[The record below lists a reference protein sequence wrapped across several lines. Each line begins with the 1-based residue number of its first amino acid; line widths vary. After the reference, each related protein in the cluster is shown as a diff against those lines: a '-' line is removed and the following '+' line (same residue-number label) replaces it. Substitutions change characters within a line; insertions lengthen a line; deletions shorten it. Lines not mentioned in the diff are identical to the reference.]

1 MFKIK
6 ELRIKNFKA
15 FQEEQVFNFTK
26 QGKNLLVYGNN
37 GSGKSSLFWA
47 LYTLFQ
53 SSTKEDVD
61 VEKYFENYLESNTA
75 THQSLKN
82 IFMEE
87 AEDAF
92 IKLIA
97 INTKTELEQTFT
109 ISKNTI
115 NTNNDDNTLIQEL
128 NITSDFINYKLL
140 HNFYN
145 GSHKTAV
152 NIWPVFERDIFPLL
166 TDGTQNWLEDIIKF
180 QTKDVD
186 RTPSGNVVSQN
197 KKTRN
202 IEKLDTLNEKI
213 VGLLSQIETNANSF
227 IKDHFFNK
235 KDVIKV
241 EMKFVKKFTFDK
253 VRNKLWDADN
263 TSERHKQISIKLI
276 VYVFDENVDGNWR
289 KIERVQ
295 SFLNEAQLTRIA
307 IGIRIGALRTR
318 PLAAAKFKTLVLD
331 DMLISLDM
339 SNRMDIVRI
348 ILNTENNEELEKIFG
363 GFQKII
369 MTHDLGFYELLRRNT
384 NPDEWD
390 YMKFHSSEKLEES
403 PNVKIDKCRIEKAK
417 SFLVD
422 GEYDACGNELRKETE
437 AVLDKYLKGL
447 NKAANDGTFEPL
459 MSKLTKALNDITENN
474 RKAFNQVMSKR
485 GLDNETIEKLKTDF
499 EHDTSLTQAQI
510 GKLKGL
516 RNTYVSF
523 ILNNDEQ
530 NNKKEELI
538 TEIKDILRRV
548 MNPASHAGSA
558 PLFRGELQK
567 AIDGV
572 IELKGYLNQP

>member
-1 MFKIK
+1 
-6 ELRIKNFKA
+6 
-15 FQEEQVFNFTK
+15 
-26 QGKNLLVYGNN
+26 
-37 GSGKSSLFWA
+37 
-47 LYTLFQ
+47 
-53 SSTKEDVD
+53 
-61 VEKYFENYLESNTA
+61 
-75 THQSLKN
+75 
-82 IFMEE
+82 
-87 AEDAF
+87 
-92 IKLIA
+92 
-97 INTKTELEQTFT
+97 
-109 ISKNTI
+109 
-115 NTNNDDNTLIQEL
+115 
-128 NITSDFINYKLL
+128 
-140 HNFYN
+140 
-145 GSHKTAV
+145 
-152 NIWPVFERDIFPLL
+152 
-166 TDGTQNWLEDIIKF
+166 
-180 QTKDVD
+180 
-186 RTPSGNVVSQN
+186 
-197 KKTRN
+197 
-202 IEKLDTLNEKI
+202 
-213 VGLLSQIETNANSF
+213 
-227 IKDHFFNK
+227 
-235 KDVIKV
+235 
-241 EMKFVKKFTFDK
+241 MKFVKKFTFDK

-390 YMKFHSSEKLEES
+390 YMKFHSSEKLEEA
-403 PNVKIDKCRIEKAK
+403 PNVKIDKSRIEKAK

-437 AVLDKYLKGL
+437 VLIDKYLKGL
-447 NKAANDGTFEPL
+447 NKAASEGGFEPL
-459 MSKLTKALNDITENN
+459 MNKLSRALDDITKNN
-474 RKAFNQVMSKR
+474 RKTFKKLMSKK
-485 GLDNETIEKLKTDF
+485 GLNNTTIEKLKTDF
-499 EHDTSLTQAQI
+499 ENDAGLTTNEK
-510 GKLKGL
+510 GKLRGL
-516 RNTYVSF
+516 RNDYVNF
-523 ILNNDEQ
+523 IIKNDSQ

-538 TEIKDILRRV
+538 VEIKDILQRV

-558 PLFRGELQK
+558 PIFRGELQK

-572 IELKGYLNQP
+572 IELKGYLSQP